1 MMGRSDMNYI
11 VSTELQSQLLNVV
24 FVIVNKLLS
33 LLYIGDLENLG
44 LIDID
49 LGPILQLK
57 VLADGNTLYVDLLG
71 LRIGVALNKD
81 LGGGQSDLA
90 IITIGDSVIELSC
103 TENGVNQDSVP
114 NVRINLIKGNRT
126 SVENDSVS
134 GIFSGYDVY
143 GGGATDTVDGTN
155 ATGYSG
161 GFIGLNHEGE
171 IKNSTMALCDVV
183 RGTAEQVGPF
193 TGINDLKS
201 VYSFNTIKSI
211 EGTGN
216 QYSIYRPFNQAL
228 TQAVTKADSVFSTA
242 IKDGNYNRYDVAHLD
257 KITAFADLKD
267 AKLEDSAEQTTAELA
282 AYESPAKAVLMTD
295 EVNPDNSDST
305 TSEPAE
311 TADPCKQTVDLTVT
325 KVWKDFANIDG
336 KRPDSITV
344 NIYQQ
349 TFDVDGTAT
358 GEKMLYKTLTLTKDD
373 LEKGSSTWRTVLAD
387 VPIAKYKVDAA
398 GNTALTP
405 IVCLCEDIAGHTP
418 KKWRRR

>member
-183 RGTAEQVGPF
+183 RGTAEQVGR
-193 TGINDLKS
+193 S
-201 VYSFNTIKSI
+201 
-211 EGTGN
+211 
-216 QYSIYRPFNQAL
+216 QA
-228 TQAVTKADSVFSTA
+228 SM
-242 IKDGNYNRYDVAHLD
+242 I
-257 KITAFADLKD
+257 
-267 AKLEDSAEQTTAELA
+267 
-282 AYESPAKAVLMTD
+282 
-295 EVNPDNSDST
+295 
-305 TSEPAE
+305 
-311 TADPCKQTVDLTVT
+311 
-325 KVWKDFANIDG
+325 
-336 KRPDSITV
+336 
-344 NIYQQ
+344 
-349 TFDVDGTAT
+349 
-358 GEKMLYKTLTLTKDD
+358 
-373 LEKGSSTWRTVLAD
+373 
-387 VPIAKYKVDAA
+387 
-398 GNTALTP
+398 
-405 IVCLCEDIAGHTP
+405 
-418 KKWRRR
+418 